1 MLEETQK
8 KEIDNRYNL
17 DSIIVYGY
25 FNENKFFKNKNSN
38 IKNKFNLN
46 QKTNTIFSLTR
57 FSRYK
62 NVEDIFEFYK
72 KTLLN
77 KNEVFIYIKAMKDD
91 FDYQNEII
99 FKYSKYIYPYGN
111 IFIDD
116 TISKNED
123 ELFELY
129 NSSDIFMFSSRNQTW
144 GNAILESIACGQI
157 PIISN
162 EYGINT
168 LVKKH
173 KLGKVYNVKN
183 IDEMYSS
190 FLSIISNFDS
200 YNMNHNFVKKEL
212 TFNNHIKKINNYINV

>member
-1 MLEETQK
+1 M
-8 KEIDNRYNL
+8 
-17 DSIIVYGY
+17 
-25 FNENKFFKNKNSN
+25 
-38 IKNKFNLN
+38 N

-162 EYGINT
+162 ECGINT
-168 LVKKH
+168 
-173 KLGKVYNVKN
+173 KN
-183 IDEMYSS
+183 ISW
-190 FLSIISNFDS
+190 
-200 YNMNHNFVKKEL
+200 VKFI
-212 TFNNHIKKINNYINV
+212 T